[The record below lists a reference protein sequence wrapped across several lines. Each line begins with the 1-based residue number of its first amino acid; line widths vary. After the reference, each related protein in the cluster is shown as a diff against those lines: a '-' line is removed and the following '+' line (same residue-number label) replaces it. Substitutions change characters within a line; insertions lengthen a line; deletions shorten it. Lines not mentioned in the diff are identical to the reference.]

1 MFISKRGWIQA
12 VLGGVLL
19 WGGIAGAQVDT
30 LTTRYENWTQPTK
43 IGATNG
49 VALGMGSGLQSAYRR
64 FNKVTHV
71 WEIIEYP
78 KVFGAAHFL
87 TTVGAPISAVPANTF
102 LGQVIQPP
110 AGAVEGAA
118 PLITLLPGGGV
129 AVWLDY
135 AGIVIATGTGQIEID
150 WMMAAG
156 GTEKKYYTISIASEK
171 RPVRMYWT
179 HKRPDS
185 TDSSEPI
192 EPLQNAGPTIRFGQN
207 YRVDLY
213 GNSAIEIFDEVSLT
227 VGDVRLN
234 GTELQAFEGASG
246 SFLLTYSRLDELS
259 GRREL
264 LAYEVVNVLEPM
276 SLEQQVN
283 LGGQLKPHSRPF
295 DTSELFPQVTRGLVD
310 ESGRNEIYVY
320 QHMSGPQKD
329 WLYAIRDTVDKPWKI
344 EVYWR
349 AKEELD
355 VLWPFE
361 VDIYEASWG
370 DDITLFAR
378 DPVGAYPH
386 VTVGPNDV
394 RPEPKVFYPS
404 SFSVKAME
412 YQVPS
417 EHVVV
422 ENGAFY
428 TTSCSASNH
437 FALMKYTAADLVWF
451 EAIQSVPGMD
461 ESVYQSEIAQTI
473 PERILPPFFAPPTE
487 DETEMFFYPG
497 WIKTIESAAEPVR
510 NPYNIYTYN
519 YPASYTPTNQ
529 LNSTIFPVN
538 AGILHV
544 FWSQPSSCNDAPGEA
559 DGYVEPLPSPIYIPN
574 VVADYRAS
582 YPVRGL
588 AMDDVPAQI
597 VIASGQG
604 SLGGALNDSGLV
616 NGPQLLRAAGSAP
629 DGIMTAQFHGGS
641 DPSSELTFETWMRIS
656 PAVTNV
662 ELIRFMRPGPSST
675 NELFSLG
682 FNNGNLLV
690 NGTNLTQ
697 WASFPAEFNP
707 AYFSTSSTKWH
718 HVAVTKNS
726 DGILSYYLNG
736 YFAAQIE
743 GISLSDVDFG
753 TDLFELFNGDFVQFD
768 NIRIWSTERSWEE
781 LYDGRYKPVAQPD
794 EALKAQYLCDT
805 IVDGEDIVFPMSDY
819 LLDTSGFDNHMP
831 FPAESTNLFTRFISQ
846 NTALPSPQAGIYFG
860 GGDSAL
866 YVQRD
871 SDLDGYNPNEEHG
884 LLLSG
889 IAHAMRTD
897 LNYINMASPETYS
910 SEPFVLVQYTDQDS
924 GKLGMKALQV
934 IPENDMYRFTRFMEA
949 AQMVQAPQPISLL
962 QPANWH
968 DFVSGPTYKDKPTCF
983 RDRKDWFWAHQAG
996 NDGGATN
1003 YVFDFSYPNQP
1014 SFDYP
1019 NQEVIP
1025 EVGDRTAWMPD
1036 YTGRGGGF
1044 YARDPEDSTDTPIN
1058 FTFHVFWPEE
1068 VPKLFVGDTLT
1079 TPKNGLP
1086 AVRGQLSADVLY
1098 QQSITQPTGF
1108 SSVHLIDPTQ
1118 ARKTAL
1124 EEIPGSIKN
1133 YRDVRTAYTLFP
1145 DLPPMLRN
1153 RIYWNPM
1160 AEVDS
1165 EFQLKGEF
1173 RERTDGH
1180 NYLLMNVMDQ
1190 RGINSAIDPEIVTGG
1205 DDPDWTAA
1213 INALPEGA
1221 ASLVYV
1227 NDDITPF
1234 DSLAL
1239 STDGRG
1245 AGYVTIA
1252 YNNSANDAMVDPS
1265 ESIFLNIIKV
1275 EPELY
1280 QGRLDPI
1287 LSDNPLDKQM
1297 NLKYTADFAGET
1309 GRWDFE
1315 WEFGNPENG
1324 RAPAMESEEWFA
1336 LLDSK
1341 GGQYADYSTIGDA
1354 GVFGLSDHYVRCRY
1368 RALDPDV
1375 ISLVG
1380 TNWSVWTP
1388 PQLAEGWIK
1397 RVLKALNP
1405 FEQRIRDYM
1414 NYELNTELSMIQ
1426 QAGSP
1431 YNGNVPLNMEALN
1444 DYGLLPIYET
1454 LLRESKKLS
1463 IEADQPSAGAL
1474 ALALQMA
1481 AGRISEFS
1489 MVLGNEALADAMSP
1503 TVDLGSDSP
1512 VDDGAESSVFC
1523 FQNQMRN
1530 LLEEELALLRGR
1542 DLSWEYAVLPSQT
1555 NEPASYP
1562 LYNRLA
1568 WNFTH
1573 DIMGGQVAYTLNYG
1587 ISDLKGNNDGSLNAE
1602 DAEMLFPQGHGDAY
1616 GHYLS
1621 AVKGYYF
1628 LLRHPDF
1635 VWLPQVEG
1643 ILAGTTE
1650 ITISYFHEKRF
1661 AMAAAAKAKTAEMVA
1676 ARTYREVYRH
1686 GEDDTWL
1693 FAEDE
1698 DFFDQYGTEE
1708 YWIDRNWGTD
1718 EWATRGHLG
1727 AYYDWATANA
1737 LLPSRESDE
1746 RGIRIID
1753 REGTP
1758 ELGEIALAA
1767 RRIQRTADM
1776 ADAGMNPLGLAD
1788 DAIPFDISPAE
1799 IDAGK
1804 THFEQIQERAL
1815 RALDN
1820 AAAVYGRVKAV
1831 GNALR
1836 DQNEARDFDTMVA
1849 DEETAINRRLIE
1861 VYGYPYADD
1870 IGSGKNYPEGYNGP
1884 DLMNYLYVD
1893 LYDIDNSLDDEI
1905 QGRYF
1910 NMDLNNYDTT
1920 EETITGSFQAEID
1933 TSVGDLGILGNAI
1946 SGAISFTQDT
1956 ISQGVNYLNR
1966 WVDIDQPELPV
1977 TIVDLGSDELDG
1989 QVEYTFNVT
1998 TWTNNPMNVRYYVA
2012 PYGFPGKP
2020 PEFTGQRRAEG
2031 EIQIAMAGYAQQ
2043 LSAIQKSH
2051 SDVEARADSV
2061 RGQIEEL
2068 RAFEFGTQ
2076 MEVPIKY
2083 ANAEVEAFY
2092 ESAKKNAENVAAAI
2106 KMLGKVKDYITDAGV
2121 EAMPKMAGF
2130 STDFTSLGRAAILA
2144 LRAGVE
2150 ESLGLQVSE
2159 QTQAIA
2165 EIKKEIEELDK
2176 TMEDEIAAARNSAE
2190 RTKMLSAIRESIHEM
2205 RSALAALESVLN
2217 LANATRMKF
2226 VALESEGDQLQMERE
2241 RLRKLWSSDLNT
2253 KRYRNMMYQIMRNDE
2268 LQRYNEAFETAARY
2282 CYLAARA
2289 YDYETGLLNSDEQNT
2304 AGRDFMTQIVKTRS
2318 LGRFTADG
2326 TPLGGG
2332 DVGDP
2337 GLADAMYRMDEN
2349 WQVLKSRLGFNNPQ
2363 NDMDEFS
2370 LRSECFRKVPDAS
2383 GDAAW
2388 RAILQD
2394 AWVENLHD
2402 LPAFRK
2408 LCLPADPMTDTEPGF
2423 AISFSTTIEF
2433 RKNFFGQD
2441 LAAGDNAFDS
2451 TYFSTK
2457 VRGVGIC
2464 LEGGSADTDGL
2475 AQRPQIYLVPAGLD
2489 IMRAPLEA
2497 SGTAS
2502 AVRSWSV
2509 LDQVLP
2515 LPYPLAESQWEDP
2528 DWSALKNL
2536 CGNELFAFRKY
2547 PSLRG
2552 YMGDTFDATQMNSN
2566 ARLVGR
2572 SVWNS
2577 EWWIIIPAGS
2587 LHADN
2592 EEARQRFIDQIKD
2605 IKLYLETYSFS
2616 GN

>member
-1 MFISKRGWIQA
+1 MTPKVKKYLFSGL
-12 VLGGVLL
+12 VGTVLLLGGS
-19 WGGIAGAQVDT
+19 ASAQIDI
-30 LTTRYENWTQPTK
+30 LTTRYENRTQPTK
-43 IGATNG
+43 VGETDG
-49 VALGMGSGLQSAYRR
+49 VALGMGSGLLSAIRYRS
-64 FNKVTHV
+64 KVTGL
-71 WEIIEYP
+71 WDTYSYP
-78 KVFGAAHFL
+78 STYNAAHFQ
-87 TTVGAPISAVPANTF
+87 TTVGAPIAAVSANTF
-102 LGQVIQPP
+102 LGQVIEPP
-110 AGAVEGAA
+110 EGAVAGAE
-118 PLITLLPGGGV
+118 PSSITLPEGGGT
-129 AVWLDY
+129 AVWIDY
-135 AGIVIATGTGQIEID
+135 AGIVIATGTGQIVID
-150 WMMAAG
+150 WELAAG
-156 GTEKKYYTISIASEK
+156 GTETKYYTVSVSTAK

-179 HKRPDS
+179 HERPNS
-185 TDSSEPI
+185 TEETSI
-192 EPLQNAGPTIRFGQN
+192 IPLQNAGPTIQFGSN

-213 GNSAIEIFDEVSLT
+213 GNNAIEIYDADAEIPV

-234 GTELQAFEGASG
+234 GTELQAFEGARG

-259 GRREL
+259 GKREL
-264 LAYEVVNVLEPM
+264 LAYEIVNVLEPM
-276 SLEQQVN
+276 STEQQVN
-283 LGGQLKPHSRPF
+283 IGDQLKPLSRPF
-295 DTSELFPQVTRGLVD
+295 NTDSLFPQVTRGMVD

-329 WLYAIRDTVDKPWKI
+329 WLYAIRDTVDKAWKI

-370 DDITLFAR
+370 ENSTLYAR
-378 DPVGAYPH
+378 DAVDGSPDA
-386 VTVGPNDV
+386 

-404 SFSVKAME
+404 SISVKAMD

-422 ENGAFY
+422 GNGAFY
-428 TTSCSASNH
+428 TTSCSSNH
-437 FALMKYTAADLVWF
+437 YALMKYTAGDLVWF
-451 EAIQSVPGMD
+451 EPVHSVPGTD
-461 ESVYQSEIAQTI
+461 ASVYQPEIVQTI
-473 PERILPPFFAPPTE
+473 PQIVLPPFIE
-487 DETEMFFYPG
+487 SDEEFYYPG
-497 WIKTIESAAEPVR
+497 WIKTIDSVAEPVR
-510 NPYNIYTYN
+510 NPYNVYTYN
-519 YPASYTPTNQ
+519 YPFAYTATNQ
-529 LNSTIFPVN
+529 LNSLIFPVN
-538 AGILHV
+538 AGTLQV
-544 FWSQPSSCNDAPGEA
+544 FWSKPSRCNAAPQED
-559 DGYVEPLPSPIYIPN
+559 DGYVEPLPAPIYIPG
-574 VVADYRAS
+574 VTADYVAS
-582 YPVRGL
+582 YPVSTQEQDG
-588 AMDDVPAQI
+588 APSQI
-597 VIASGQG
+597 VIASGLG
-604 SLGGALNDSGLV
+604 SIGATLNDFSYPNCHEVWSGEEEKDV
-616 NGPQLLRAAGSAP
+616 MDTQMRNG
-629 DGIMTAQFHGGS
+629 I
-641 DPSSELTFETWMRIS
+641 PSSEFTFETWVNGGLDY
-656 PAVTNV
+656 ATFN
-662 ELIRFMRPGPSST
+662 LIHFQRPEPTST
-675 NELFSLG
+675 NDLFTIGLYQ
-682 FNNGNLLV
+682 GNLML

-697 WASFPAEFNP
+697 WASVPVEYLP
-707 AYFSTSSTKWH
+707 VTYSPKSGWQH
-718 HVAVTKNS
+718 IAVSKTA
-726 DGILSYYLNG
+726 DGVLSYYLNG
-736 YFAAQIE
+736 HLAARFENIVLPA
-743 GISLSDVDFG
+743 IHFG
-753 TDLFELFNGDFVQFD
+753 QDSFELFSAGNMMMFD
-768 NIRIWSTERSWEE
+768 NVRLWSAARSWKQI
-781 LYDGRYKPVAQPD
+781 YNGRYSPVSLPD
-794 EALKAQYLCDT
+794 DTLAAQYLCDPVWNEAT
-805 IVDGEDIVFPMSDY
+805 EQEEFPMRDY
-819 LLDTSGFDNHMP
+819 LQDSSGFANHMP
-831 FPAESTNLFTRFISQ
+831 YPESTGGFERNIVNCLWP
-846 NTALPSPQAGIYFG
+846 NTQAGMDFS
-860 GGDSAL
+860 GGDAAL

-871 SDLDGYNPNEEHG
+871 PELDGYNPNEEHAA
-884 LLLSG
+884 LISG
-889 IAHAMRTD
+889 IAYALRTD
-897 LNYINMASPETYS
+897 LNSTNQSAPETYS
-910 SEPFVLVQYTDQDS
+910 SEPFVLVQYTDQDTDMVS
-924 GKLGMKALQV
+924 MKALQI
-934 IPENDMYRFTRFMEA
+934 IPENDMYRFSGFLEA
-949 AQMVQAPQPISLL
+949 GQMVQAPQPISLL

-968 DFVSGPTYKDKPTCF
+968 DFVSGPTIEGSDTCF
-983 RDRKDWFWAHQAG
+983 RDRKEWFWAQQAG
-996 NDGGATN
+996 DDGGHAN

-1019 NQEVIP
+1019 NQEVAP
-1025 EVGDRTAWMPD
+1025 EVGERISWMPG

-1044 YARDPEDSTDTPIN
+1044 YERDPADPTDTPIN
-1058 FTFHVFWPEE
+1058 FTFCVQWPED
-1068 VPKLFVGDTLT
+1068 VPSLFVGDTLT

-1086 AVRGQLSADVLY
+1086 AVRGQLSADLLY
-1098 QQSITQPTGF
+1098 QQSKTDTNAFP
-1108 SSVHLIDPTQ
+1108 SVHLIDPTR
-1118 ARKTAL
+1118 ARKAAM
-1124 EEIPGSIKN
+1124 EEVPGSIKN
-1133 YRDVRTAYTLFP
+1133 YRDVRTAYTLFS
-1145 DLPPMLRN
+1145 DLSPMLRD

-1180 NYLLMNVMDQ
+1180 NYLLLNVMDG
-1190 RGINSAIDPEIVTGG
+1190 RGLESMLDPELVTGA
-1205 DDPDWTAA
+1205 DDEAWITGV
-1213 INALPEGA
+1213 NALPEGA
-1221 ASLVYV
+1221 DNLVYIE
-1227 NDDITPF
+1227 NDAEPF

-1245 AGYVTIA
+1245 AGYVTMA
-1252 YNNSANDAMVDPS
+1252 FNNSTNDAMVDPS

-1315 WEFGNPENG
+1315 WQFGNPDNG
-1324 RAPAMESEEWFA
+1324 RAPAADSAEWFA
-1336 LLDSK
+1336 LIDSE
-1341 GGQYADYSTIGDA
+1341 GNASVDYATIGDA

-1375 ISLVG
+1375 TNLVG
-1380 TNWSVWTP
+1380 TGWSAWTP

-1397 RVLKALNP
+1397 RVLKAINP

-1414 NYELNTELSMIQ
+1414 NNELNTELSMIQ
-1426 QAGSP
+1426 QAGAP

-1444 DYGLLPIYET
+1444 DYGLLPPYIT
-1454 LLRESKKLS
+1454 LIGEAKKLS
-1463 IEADQPSAGAL
+1463 IDAEQPSSGAL
-1474 ALALQMA
+1474 SLALQMA
-1481 AGRISEFS
+1481 AGRISELF
-1489 MVLGNEALADAMSP
+1489 MVLGNEAMADAMSP

-1512 VDDGAESSVFC
+1512 VDDSAESSIFC
-1523 FQNQMRN
+1523 FQNQTRN

-1542 DLSWEYAVLPSQT
+1542 DLSWEYAVLPAQT

-1562 LYNRLA
+1562 LFNRLA
-1568 WNFTH
+1568 WNFTQ
-1573 DIMGGQVAYTLNYG
+1573 DIMGGQVAYALNYG
-1587 ISDLKGNNDGSLNAE
+1587 ISDLKGNNDGSLDAE

-1621 AVKGYYF
+1621 AIKGYYY
-1628 LLRHPDF
+1628 LLRHPYF
-1635 VWLPQVEG
+1635 GWLPQVEG

-1661 AMAAAAKAKTAEMVA
+1661 AMAAAAKAKTAAMITS
-1676 ARTYREVYRH
+1676 RTYREAYRH

-1698 DFFDQYGTEE
+1698 DFFDQYGTNS
-1708 YWIDRNWGTD
+1708 YLIDRDWGTD

-1849 DEETAINRRLIE
+1849 DEEAGINRRLIAI
-1861 VYGYPYADD
+1861 YGYPYADD
-1870 IGSGKNYPEGYNGP
+1870 IGPGKNYPEGYSGP

-1893 LYDIDNSLDDEI
+1893 LYDIDKSLDTEI

-1910 NMDLNNYDTT
+1910 NMELNQYDTT

-1933 TSVGDLGILGNAI
+1933 TSVGDFGIIGNAVAG
-1946 SGAISFTQDT
+1946 SISFAQNVADT
-1956 ISQGVNYLNR
+1956 GFNSLNQ
-1966 WVDIDQPELPV
+1966 WIDIDQPSLPV

-1989 QVEYTFNVT
+1989 NVNYTFNVT
-1998 TWTNNPMNVRYYVA
+1998 TWTNNPQSVRYYVA

-2043 LSAIQKSH
+2043 LSAIQQAH
-2051 SDVEARADSV
+2051 ADVSARADSV
-2061 RGQIEEL
+2061 RGEIEEL
-2068 RAFEFGTQ
+2068 RAFEFGSQ
-2076 MEVPIKY
+2076 IEIPIKY
-2083 ANAEVEAFY
+2083 ANAEVKAFY
-2092 ESAKKNAENVAAAI
+2092 EAAKKNAENVAEAI
-2106 KMLGKVKDYITDAGV
+2106 EMLGKVKDYISEAGV
-2121 EAMPKMAGF
+2121 EALPKMAGF
-2130 STDFTSLGRAAILA
+2130 STDFTSLGRAAVLA

-2159 QTQAIA
+2159 QKQAIA
-2165 EIKKEIEELDK
+2165 EIENEIKALEK
-2176 TMEDEIAAARNSAE
+2176 TMDDEIAAARNSAE
-2190 RTKMLSAIRESIHEM
+2190 RTQRLSKIRESIHEM

-2217 LANATRMKF
+2217 LANATRMQF

-2289 YDYETGLLNSDEQNT
+2289 YDYETGLLNSDAKNT

-2318 LGRFTADG
+2318 LGRFTEDG

-2332 DVGDP
+2332 NVGDP

-2349 WQVLKSRLGFNNPQ
+2349 WQVLKTRLGFNNPQ

-2394 AWVENLHD
+2394 AWVENLHE

-2423 AISFSTTIEF
+2423 AIAFSTTIEF
-2433 RKNFFGQD
+2433 RKNFFGKD
-2441 LAAGDNAFDS
+2441 LAALDNTYDS

-2464 LEGGSADTDGL
+2464 LEGGSTDSGGL

-2509 LDQVLP
+2509 LDQTLP

-2547 PSLRG
+2547 PSLRA

-2592 EEARQRFIDQIKD
+2592 EEARQRFIEQIKD